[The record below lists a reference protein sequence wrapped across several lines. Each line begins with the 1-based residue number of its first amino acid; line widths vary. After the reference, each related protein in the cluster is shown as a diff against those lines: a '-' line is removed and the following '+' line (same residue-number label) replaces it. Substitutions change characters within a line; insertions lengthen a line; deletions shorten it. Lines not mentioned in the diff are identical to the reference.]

1 MAGFT
6 ELNDGTAHGFL
17 WLHTN
22 VVKLFNAPGVGVNTD
37 QHTVPFGVNKALTV
51 VGGIWFFSTPQGDGG
66 WVRFSNGSFETMNPG
81 SSVSGTCCWSVNG
94 VSNNGY
100 LSGTAF
106 YHDFV
111 SAWFKSGADEDF
123 YPLTGDTNGTAVNN
137 NADVIGWRV
146 GGKGYFAKH
155 IELNEG
161 TNDAVEVKPAFIS
174 VAYPNGKATYPMG
187 LNDSRWIAG
196 VYTDSS
202 GVMHGFIAKPNF

>member
-1 MAGFT
+1 
-6 ELNDGTAHGFL
+6 
-17 WLHTN
+17 

-111 SAWFKSGADEDF
+111 SAWFKSGGGRRLLSPD
-123 YPLTGDTNGTAVNN
+123 
-137 NADVIGWRV
+137 WRYQRH
-146 GGKGYFAKH
+146 GGKQQCRCHWLAGGR
-155 IELNEG
+155 EG
-161 TNDAVEVKPAFIS
+161 
-174 VAYPNGKATYPMG
+174 
-187 LNDSRWIAG
+187 LLC
-196 VYTDSS
+196 
-202 GVMHGFIAKPNF
+202 